1 MRIKLFILLGFMSY
15 APFFVQAQT
24 GRIEKTKEN
33 KAVVVFP
40 ANQRVLVG
48 AKVIVQDEFS
58 EPLGG
63 KRKREHVLSWEITN
77 STTKGTTTVNS
88 SSSSSE
94 SKKSKYSLRYLY
106 NMGSFE
112 LGAGVSKTVE
122 ETSSQTDG
130 TEISFTGQYDFI
142 ENTSDNDLIPYI
154 FANYSM
160 LSGKTGSVSISGN
173 GLVYGAGLIWFPF
186 SEIFAVDVSVGTGS
200 ANVKLD
206 STPQATLKMENT
218 TFSIGWRIY
227 F

>member
-1 MRIKLFILLGFMSY
+1 MRIQLFILLGFISY
-15 APFFVQAQT
+15 VPVFVQAQT

-40 ANQRVLVG
+40 ANQRAPVG

-58 EPLGG
+58 ESAGG
-63 KRKREHVLSWEITN
+63 KRKREHGLSWEITN
-77 STTKGTTTVNS
+77 STTKGTTTVNG

-94 SKKSKYSLRYLY
+94 SKKSKYSLHYLY

-122 ETSSQTDG
+122 ETSSKTDG
-130 TEISFTGQYDFI
+130 VEISVTGQYDFI
-142 ENTSDNDLIPYI
+142 ENISDNDLIPYI
-154 FANYSM
+154 FATYSL
-160 LSGKTGSVSISGN
+160 LSGKTGSTSISGN
-173 GLVYGAGLIWFPF
+173 DLVYGAGLMWFPF
-186 SEIFAVDVSVGTGS
+186 SQIFAVDASFGLGN
-200 ANVKLD
+200 ADVKLD

-218 TFSIGWRIY
+218 TFSVGWRIY